1 MRRPRGSTKKW
12 SLVALNGI
20 HSVFAMRERGGEG
33 REGGGRGG
41 ITDSVCCRDSAIIA
55 VASLARPAVQSR
67 VRRVVRLRSAMLDGR
82 RDGQI
87 GD

>member
-1 MRRPRGSTKKW
+1 M
-12 SLVALNGI
+12 ALNGI

-55 VASLARPAVQSR
+55 VASLVRVRPSVQSR
-67 VRRVVRLRSAMLDGR
+67 VVRRVVRLRSAMLDGGTDR
-82 RDGQI
+82 LGIDECE
-87 GD
+87 